1 VSDTKQFVFE
11 ETLRNVHPQY
21 GPGYVVLH
29 GTDNVSHTA
38 SGPGGPW
45 TTAYGS
51 GGGRDGQNTSFRKTL
66 SNSSG
71 NSETVAIPW
80 GDGFQ
85 NLLTTKNG
93 LPSTKCRIDVSSNGI
108 INNYFV
114 GNGPAGSIPITYDIS
129 ITEENSSGVD
139 QTTTYSLSDQISGNW
154 YLPGEIRQF
163 QLRTDHH
170 IQGSNVTGGAKNTLS
185 SLSTTFRAGSYNT
198 PGYYSGWDMGYTP
211 YVALDATRSWEGNLY
226 TIDGVGSDTI
236 DTGTVTST
244 MTVIGGI
251 KQVAGSST
259 ASQSTL
265 NEQSKNLKFFAP
277 LSVTVTSTVSIA
289 GNVIVGIDETLT
301 NDTTLLASTANL
313 KLGDANLTATTTVS
327 TLPTFRPGVDDN
339 FTSAVT
345 AAFQGNLIFDVNSEY
360 TWDSFNLNS
369 YFVQG
374 FTVDNF
380 SQSQGEYSWTFLSTD
395 SWDDWTTSTW
405 IGDESTWDNWPK
417 DVWEEPYGLETAG
430 SMIITP
436 AFKLGDVVTYNSA
449 FTIVEGTALE
459 EAAEADLASQF
470 TTDFTAV
477 GIIDVTVAI
486 SSAMSPSLTANII
499 YDLNDSS
506 ITITGAF
513 SPVLTANAITD
524 TFADIDVAF
533 TFAVE
538 PTFKPAGFSTIT
550 TASTFEQLVPTFKP
564 AGFSA
569 MVASAG
575 TLTVGR
581 LFFPADPYQIA
592 HVSRELRK
600 VVLPIENRQTLVMSE
615 NRLNTITQETSDY
628 LVPQETRNLKLRIA
642 PFKNRFSTPR
652 VRQEQ

>member
-1 VSDTKQFVFE
+1 VSTTRRIVRTESFSNWPNDPSLNSQNTNLTWSATNDGAGKNW
-11 ETLRNVHPQY
+11 TITTPASTDPSGNDQY
-21 GPGYVVLH
+21 GTVTLNTSAPESKFFTQTITTDDYRVADTLYNIPASRCSVDINMSIEGHAAVTQQGSGVAVTSQAEVIINGITYQPDIS
-29 GTDNVSHTA
+29 GTNTNYTLYRGTAGNLTQTGSDVTTQTA
-38 SGPGGPW
+38 SLNQNTIVAKYRQRAVSYNPNNSIPDTIISFHRSIIGGP
-45 TTAYGS
+45 
-51 GGGRDGQNTSFRKTL
+51 F
-66 SNSSG
+66 
-71 NSETVAIPW
+71 
-80 GDGFQ
+80 
-85 NLLTTKNG
+85 
-93 LPSTKCRIDVSSNGI
+93 
-108 INNYFV
+108 
-114 GNGPAGSIPITYDIS
+114 
-129 ITEENSSGVD
+129 
-139 QTTTYSLSDQISGNW
+139 
-154 YLPGEIRQF
+154 
-163 QLRTDHH
+163 
-170 IQGSNVTGGAKNTLS
+170 
-185 SLSTTFRAGSYNT
+185 
-198 PGYYSGWDMGYTP
+198 
-211 YVALDATRSWEGNLY
+211 TRYWEADLH
-226 TIDGVGSDTI
+226 TIDGVVDSVSFDTCVSSMDVLPSVIKFTATSDLATTTTLQEI
-236 DTGTVTST
+236 SINKKIATPDVNTTDT
-244 MTVIGGI
+244 
-251 KQVAGSST
+251 
-259 ASQSTL
+259 
-265 NEQSKNLKFFAP
+265 N
-277 LSVTVTSTVSIA
+277 LSVVPSFIRGFTRELTVQSS
-289 GNVIVGIDETLT
+289 
-301 NDTTLLASTANL
+301 LLASTENL
-313 KLGDANLTATTTVS
+313 VRASATLSAATTVS
-327 TLPTFRPGVDDN
+327 LITTFKPGVDDN

-374 FTVDNF
+374 FAVDDF
-380 SQSQGEYSWTFLSTD
+380 SQSQGEYNWTFLSTD
-395 SWDDWTTSTW
+395 SWDDWPTITW

-417 DVWEEPYGLETAG
+417 DVWEEPYGLDTAG
-430 SMIITP
+430 SMIISP

-449 FTIVEGTALE
+449 FTIVEDTALE

-564 AGFSA
+564 GGFSA

-581 LFFPADPYQIA
+581 LFFPADPYLIA

-628 LVPQETRNLKLRIA
+628 LVPQETRNLKLRTA

>member
-1 VSDTKQFVFE
+1 MSTNRVIRTTVESPTDTNISPTTVTQ
-11 ETLRNVHPQY
+11 
-21 GPGYVVLH
+21 
-29 GTDNVSHTA
+29 
-38 SGPGGPW
+38 SG
-45 TTAYGS
+45 
-51 GGGRDGQNTSFRKTL
+51 
-66 SNSSG
+66 SG
-71 NSETVAIPW
+71 NSWTLATKRINLTNSANNSTTLRFGFTQDFRSADPTYGIPADRCIVTYKARPKIDLNIISGGLGIVWNINYTSNLGNQNFPYFNDTNYGLTDIVQTGSAVTTVT
-80 GDGFQ
+80 GDQQPITADNFYVAVQIDTG
-85 NLLTTKNG
+85 NSNSNG
-93 LPSTKCRIDVSSNGI
+93 LHDVILQASADILANT
-108 INNYFV
+108 
-114 GNGPAGSIPITYDIS
+114 GPAGS
-129 ITEENSSGVD
+129 
-139 QTTTYSLSDQISGNW
+139 L
-154 YLPGEIRQF
+154 
-163 QLRTDHH
+163 
-170 IQGSNVTGGAKNTLS
+170 
-185 SLSTTFRAGSYNT
+185 
-198 PGYYSGWDMGYTP
+198 
-211 YVALDATRSWEGNLY
+211 TRRWEADNII
-226 TIDGVGSDTI
+226 IDGLGGDSISMD
-236 DTGTVTST
+236 TVTSELACL
-244 MTVIGGI
+244 GGLVRDG
-251 KQVAGSST
+251 QSQASST
-259 ASQSTL
+259 TAIDSEEKVIKFASADLT
-265 NEQSKNLKFFAP
+265 ARH
-277 LSVTVTSTVSIA
+277 TSTATAKNILSLPI
-289 GNVIVGIDETLT
+289 NLSPQFE
-301 NDTTLLASTANL
+301 LLASTNNL
-313 KLGDANLTATTTVS
+313 VLAEAILTAATTVS
-327 TLPTFRPGVDDN
+327 LITTFKPGVDDN

-374 FTVDNF
+374 FAVDDF
-380 SQSQGEYSWTFLSTD
+380 SQSQGEYNWTFLSTD
-395 SWDDWTTSTW
+395 SWDDWTTITW

-417 DVWEEPYGLETAG
+417 DVWEEPYGLGTAG
-430 SMIITP
+430 SMIISP

-449 FTIVEGTALE
+449 FTLAEDTALE
-459 EAAEADLASQF
+459 EAAEAILASQF

-564 AGFSA
+564 GGIAA
-569 MVASAG
+569 LVASAG

-628 LVPQETRNLKLRIA
+628 LVPQETRSLKLRIA